1 MNETSFLLVYRTEAI
16 IPIRIIA
23 PTLKATFNEFD
34 YNSKRSLGLVLV
46 KEL

>member
-16 IPIRIIA
+16 IPIGIIA
-23 PTLKATFNEFD
+23 PTLTFNEFD